1 MLDDFRGIDYIE
13 RCTLVGQRFSRTAA
27 VIDIEPGICGMGPRR
42 LDRLGGG
49 VDPGDNA
56 AKPCHRFG
64 KQAAATADIENAQ
77 PADAVHAAAR
87 AKPPDTVENVVD
99 PHRCEIMKRGHRP
112 VRVPPLRGH
121 RREIIDFFLICR
133 RVHRLAPYRLSR

>member
-13 RCTLVGQRFSRTAA
+13 CCTLFGQRFSRTAA

-49 VDPGDNA
+49 VDPGDDA
-56 AKPCHRFG
+56 AETGHRFG
-64 KQAAATADIENAQ
+64 QQAAATADIEDTKSFDPVRAT
-77 PADAVHAAAR
+77 AC